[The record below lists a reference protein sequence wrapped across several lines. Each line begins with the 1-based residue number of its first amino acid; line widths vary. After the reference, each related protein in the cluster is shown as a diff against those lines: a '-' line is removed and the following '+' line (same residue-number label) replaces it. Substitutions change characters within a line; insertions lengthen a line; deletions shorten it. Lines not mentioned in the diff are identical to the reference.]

1 MSKLVGELAE
11 ASGRLPPS
19 STSHI
24 GVHWDTEAQR
34 TESRSVEGQRVAQ
47 VVLASATPSHF
58 YFTS

>member
-1 MSKLVGELAE
+1 MSKLEGELAE
-11 ASGRLPPS
+11 ASGRLHPT

-34 TESRSVEGQRVAQ
+34 TESRGVEGQRVAQ
-47 VVLASATPSHF
+47 VLASATPTPF